1 MNSKFVKKLA
11 ACIVASCLMATV
23 AVPTVANAA
32 GANYSVA
39 QTSIVDTTTNYRENP
54 IGIDM
59 DSLRFGWRM
68 ESNLIGQQQAAYEV
82 NLYQADDSSK
92 AIWTTGKVED
102 GVSTGI
108 VYDGEP
114 LAAATGYHW
123 VVTVWDKD
131 GKSYSSNPAYFETG
145 VTNEQDWNA
154 AEFIQ
159 LPVSSAA
166 PIFRTEQDVD
176 GKINSARLYITAIGV
191 YEAYIN
197 GEQVGKINGDGTT
210 TYHHMNPGY
219 GNGTTT
225 IGYETY
231 DVTSYL
237 NDDAPFALSILAGTG
252 WNDGKGDGAMG
263 STSGQPAVKALMV
276 IDYTDQDGNP
286 QQKKVTTNTEDWRGT
301 LDGPITVNGVFYG
314 EDYDARKQVALG
326 DYKNVGYD
334 DSNWLS
340 SGSKEQTDSHILTN
354 TFDPV
359 TTKYLR
365 LSVSETGPATS
376 NDKENRLQIMEL
388 EALDTTGNNVVK
400 GKIATVNSNQEV
412 GDQWNVANMTDGDDG
427 TKTDYGYTSAILGT
441 EGLESFY
448 SDPPLTV
455 DFAFDQPTELAS
467 LKLYCRTGI
476 ASVTNGVCPNYAKVY
491 SIQVSDDGQSWK
503 DVVTNYDAGR
513 VENSFLQTTGIT
525 TTEYPGQIIA
535 SRGDSGQIVD
545 AFEHQPVSAT
555 LYTGEAAESQ
565 YEGGEIAV
573 DNYYAHQPSEDELYQ
588 NGFVQVPE
596 GQPIFENGITLKK
609 GQTMIVNIGQNMTA
623 IPEISFQSVPG
634 ATVTMKFAE
643 MLNDGS
649 SVGNGAF
656 QANGPKGSLYT
667 KSLRSARSEAHYTF
681 ATNEMETYQ
690 TKTSF
695 FGYQYVQITAT
706 EDVTIYSMRSRALSS
721 VSEQTGYITTN
732 NEDVNRLFLNALYG
746 QLSNYF
752 TIPTDCPQRDERKG
766 WTGDAQVFA
775 QTGIYNFD
783 AASFMFGYQDMLS
796 ELTMKQGYPGA
807 VTSQWE
813 GFNHWASGWSD
824 IQVIYPWV
832 LYQQTGDISVLET
845 NWEAMNH
852 YMDWLKNNERAAY
865 QAPSIQRNGFGD
877 WLAFQGTGYEV
888 IADYYYGYVT
898 QLMEQMAGILEDAEK
913 QNYYSERFE
922 NLKQTFLNTHVSFNE
937 EPQLE
942 PTIFEQPTTDHPGSS
957 NIITNTFD
965 ETTAKYV
972 RFTVSRTGPGTS
984 DDNEYRLQMME
995 LNVSKDGGENY
1006 ALGKSVEASNTF
1018 DWGTSWGNAYL
1029 TDGNTETGYSSA
1041 NNGGNTLSGN
1051 PITVTVDLGQ
1061 EQTFNQIDIT
1071 CRNYDKSMEAGVC
1084 VNYPKDYTIEVSSN
1098 GTDWTTIGRFATDNK
1113 PADKLVIKSG
1123 TGSPVMQNK
1132 GGKYEDN
1139 SQTALLWMLKL
1150 GYYTSDEMKD
1160 EAIRLLVKNIKN
1172 EDPDPSS
1179 IRAQYGENTLSVG
1192 FLGSNVITPV
1202 LTDIGYSDVS
1212 YDLLL
1217 NDSMPSWLFEVKAGA
1232 TTIWERWNS
1241 YDPENGF
1248 GDQEMNS
1255 FNHFSYGSVVEWMYQ
1270 YMVGID
1276 SDLENPG
1283 FKHIILQPTLDTGEK
1298 YNDQNRIDTVNGSYD
1313 SYYGLIES
1321 NWTSNQNKLST
1332 YHTVIP
1338 ANTTSTLYLPV
1349 SADMMEGFT
1358 AIPGITFVGM
1368 TEHNGIETA
1377 QFELAS
1383 GGYDFTV
1390 QDGKVI
1396 ASIADGYVTED
1407 VTPSNTDKSVLQ
1419 TVISYAENAKETDE
1433 YFNAIPSV
1441 KDSFEKALTEA
1452 KAVNENTSATQEQVD
1467 AAWKTLLNEIHK
1479 LGFQAGDKTKL
1490 QALYDEMSKVDLSQY
1505 KDGTSKDNFVTAL
1518 EQAAKVLADQDA
1530 MQKEIDKAA
1539 EDLETA
1545 YSLLEKAADKSQL
1558 EALIEATKNYEQKE
1572 YTENSWVMYAE
1583 AKAKAEEIYNDPE
1596 ATQEEINEAVDNLL
1610 RGMLELRYRAD
1621 KTLLKEAVEA
1631 AEGIEISEYT
1641 AESAASFEALLA
1653 EAKAMLRDNNLSK
1666 EDEAEIN
1673 AKAMEL
1679 KAAQSKLERV
1689 ENKGSGTEEGVQTG
1703 QESTTTKTNSAKT
1716 GDVTPIAGAVALAVA
1731 GVAVVALKKR
1741 K

>member
-1 MNSKFVKKLA
+1 MEERKLNSKFVKKLA

-39 QTSIVDTTTNYRENP
+39 LTSIVDTTTNYRENP
-54 IGIDM
+54 IGIDT

-68 ESNLIGQQQAAYEV
+68 ESNLIGQQQAAYEI
-82 NLYQADDSSK
+82 NLYKASDSSK
-92 AIWTTGKVED
+92 AIWTTGKVDD

-108 VYDGEP
+108 LYDGEP
-114 LAAATGYHW
+114 LDAATGYNW
-123 VVTVWDKD
+123 VVTVWDEQ
-131 GKSYSSNPAYFETG
+131 GKTYVSDPAYFETG

-166 PIFRTEQDVD
+166 PIFRTEQTVD
-176 GKINSARLYITAIGV
+176 GTVDSARLYITAIGV

-197 GEQVGKINGDGTT
+197 GEKVGKINEDGTT

-263 STSGQPAVKALMV
+263 STSGQPAVKAMMV
-276 IDYTDQDGNP
+276 INYTDKDGNQ
-286 QQKKVTTNTEDWRGT
+286 QQKKIATNTEDWKGT

-314 EDYDARKQVALG
+314 EDYDARKEAELG

-354 TFDPV
+354 TFEPV
-359 TTKYLR
+359 TAQYLR

-400 GKIATVNSNQEV
+400 GKLATVSSNQEV
-412 GDQWNVANMTDGDDG
+412 GDQWNVSNMTDGDDG

-441 EGLESFY
+441 EGLESFH

-491 SIQVSDDGQSWK
+491 SIQVSDDGQNWR
-503 DVVTNYDAGR
+503 DVVTDYDAGR

-525 TTEYPGQIIA
+525 TTEYPGQIVA

-545 AFEHQPVSAT
+545 AFEHQPVSVT

-573 DNYYAHQPSEDELYQ
+573 DNYYAYQPSEDELYQ

-634 ATVTMKFAE
+634 ATVNMKFAE

-656 QANGPKGSLYT
+656 QADGPKGSLYT

-681 ATNEMETYQ
+681 ATNAIETYQ
-690 TKTSF
+690 TKMSF

-721 VSEQTGYITTN
+721 ISEQTGHITTN
-732 NEDVNRLFLNALYG
+732 NENVNRLFLNALYG

-783 AASFMFGYQDMLS
+783 AASFMIGYQDMLS

-813 GFNHWASGWSD
+813 WFNHWASGWSD
-824 IQVIYPWV
+824 IQVIYPWI
-832 LYQQTGDISVLET
+832 LYQQTGDRSILET
-845 NWEAMNH
+845 NWEEMNH

-865 QAPSIQRNGFGD
+865 QAPAIQRNGFGD

-898 QLMEQMAGILEDAEK
+898 QLMEQMAGILGDAEK
-913 QNYYSERFE
+913 QSYYSERFE
-922 NLKQTFLNTHVSFNE
+922 NLKQTFLNTHVSFND
-937 EPQLE
+937 EPQLD
-942 PTIFEQPTTDHPGSS
+942 PTIFEQPTTDNPGTS
-957 NIITNTFD
+957 NIITNTFN

-1029 TDGNTETGYSSA
+1029 TDGNTETGYSSV
-1041 NNGGNTLSGN
+1041 NNGGNTLTGN
-1051 PITVTVDLGQ
+1051 PITVTIDLGQ
-1061 EQTFNQIDIT
+1061 EQTFNQIGIT
-1071 CRNYDKSMEAGVC
+1071 CRNHDKSMETGVC

-1179 IRAQYGENTLSVG
+1179 IRAKYGENTLSVG

-1255 FNHFSYGSVVEWMYQ
+1255 FNHFSYGSVAEWMYQ

-1276 SDLENPG
+1276 SDIENPG

-1298 YNDQNRIDTVNGSYD
+1298 YNDQNRINTVNGSYD

-1321 NWTSNQNKLST
+1321 NWTSDQNQLST
-1332 YHTVIP
+1332 YHAVIP

-1349 SADMMEGFT
+1349 SADKMEGFT
-1358 AIPGITFVGM
+1358 AIPGVTFVGM
-1368 TEHNGIETA
+1368 TEHNGIEVA
-1377 QFELAS
+1377 QFELVS
-1383 GGYDFTV
+1383 GGYDFAV
-1390 QDGKVI
+1390 QNGKVV

-1407 VTPSNTDKSVLQ
+1407 AEPSDTDKTILDA
-1419 TVISYAENAKETDE
+1419 VITYAENAKASGE
-1433 YFNAIPSV
+1433 YDNAIESV
-1441 KDSFEKALTEA
+1441 QKSFDKALEEA
-1452 KAVNENTSATQEQVD
+1452 KTIAADHNATQETINQ
-1467 AAWKTLLNEIHK
+1467 AWKTLLNEIHK
-1479 LGFQAGDKTKL
+1479 LGFVAGDKTTLASLIEAANGINAELDRYVETGK
-1490 QALYDEMSKVDLSQY
+1490 AEF
-1505 KDGTSKDNFVTAL
+1505 TAAL
-1518 EQAAKVLADQDA
+1518 EAAQAVYQDGDA
-1530 MQKEIDKAA
+1530 MQTEVNEAA
-1539 EDLETA
+1539 DN
-1545 YSLLEKAADKSQL
+1545 LLNTMLNLRYKADKSIL
-1558 EALIEATKNYEQKE
+1558 EE
-1572 YTENSWVMYAE
+1572 V
-1583 AKAKAEEIYNDPE
+1583 
-1596 ATQEEINEAVDNLL
+1596 
-1610 RGMLELRYRAD
+1610 
-1621 KTLLKEAVEA
+1621 
-1631 AEGIEISEYT
+1631 
-1641 AESAASFEALLA
+1641 LA
-1653 EAKAMLRDNNLSK
+1653 EANKIDANAYTEESYATLQAAVEKANEVMA
-1666 EDEAEIN
+1666 DEN
-1673 AKAMEL
+1673 ASQEEVNTAIANVQAAMDGL
-1679 KAAQSKLERV
+1679 VAV
-1689 ENKGSGTEEGVQTG
+1689 EGGTTETPSTKPTEEGVQTG
-1703 QESTTTKTNSAKT
+1703 QETTTTKANAAKT
-1716 GDVTPIAGAVALAVA
+1716 GDFAPIAGIATIAIA
-1731 GVAVVALKKR
+1731 GITLILSRKK